1 MTHTILS
8 NGSETMAGL
17 HADQIEPLFEECL
30 SQYDIEHE
38 G

>member
-1 MTHTILS
+1 MTHPILS

-17 HADQIEPLFEECL
+17 HADQPEPPFEECL